1 MRHIY
6 PDSQIKHFEIM
17 KALQF
22 TYFESIRP
30 EVFVEIAVRKFSRI
44 S

>member
-1 MRHIY
+1 MRHVY

-17 KALQF
+17 NTLQS

-30 EVFVEIAVRKFSRI
+30 EVFAKIAARKFSRI